1 MSIGDGDNE
10 TIQKL
15 KDALREAD
23 CPNEVMFGPNPYLV
37 CDGKGRLNSL
47 LLNEECQ
54 KPSMPCPF
62 CANRTELL
70 GETV

>member
-10 TIQKL
+10 TIQAL

-23 CPNEVMFGPNPYLV
+23 CPNSDDDHQSIRRNGGWYCLA
-37 CDGKGRLNSL
+37 GKKDSGSFTKV
-47 LLNEECQ
+47 EG
-54 KPSMPCPF
+54 PCPF
-62 CANRTELL
+62 CAIRTELL